1 MTRAPHHLIYNTQRK
16 PMVISEYGRIVHE
29 FIDALLKEDDR
40 DKRNRMAKSIIQML
54 TILNPELKKQHDF
67 EHKLWDHLYIM
78 SDFKMDVDSPYP
90 PPSKELIS
98 MKPDEIP
105 YPEQPIKFRFYG
117 RNLQYM
123 VNKAVEMKDA
133 EDQRLFLTQLGSFM
147 KNSSKAWNNEEL
159 TDKMISNHLNALSK
173 GALALDEDALTFKGD
188 PNLQIKMAASLAS
201 KKKKKKFFN
210 KKKRK
215 F

>member
-1 MTRAPHHLIYNTQRK
+1 MTRDPHHLIYNTQRK

-29 FIDALLKEDDR
+29 FIDALLNEEDR
-40 DKRNRMAKSIIQML
+40 DKRNRMARSIVHML

-78 SDFKMDVDSPYP
+78 SDFNMDVDSPYP

-188 PNLQIKMAASLAS
+188 PNLQIKMAATLAA